1 MEITTIIGII
11 IALIIMGFGLRMIL
25 KKPADAAPSLDSE
38 LQVNADSQQP
48 IIPRHV
54 RHQLQTEPTQRVEPT
69 LGDADLAA
77 TEPNSKIEPQAMT
90 ETQLTEPN
98 ETAQAKTEAQA
109 VASVDAEPAAKTE
122 VEAKAENPAEQASTE
137 TAQTDASATAATTAV
152 ARAAESAPESA
163 STEQTQAVV
172 DTEKTETVAAEF
184 SLNSQIEKA
193 DIREFEEES
202 SILDAH
208 LHEQQ
213 LVDDESALATAE
225 SFIALNIFPERR
237 ILSGEKTLKVLL
249 KYGLRFGE
257 MSCFH
262 RYNED
267 GSKLLFSVL
276 QITDNGADGFDLET
290 LSNEQVKGLAF
301 FLALP
306 HSDVQNA
313 FDTMIS
319 ISGLIAREI
328 DGTVYDQNHLEL
340 TPQLR
345 EHWRHQA
352 IDYRAGQASLA

>member
-54 RHQLQTEPTQRVEPT
+54 RHQLQTEPAQRVEPT

-77 TEPNSKIEPQAMT
+77 VEPNSKIEPQAMT
-90 ETQLTEPN
+90 ETQLTEPS
-98 ETAQAKTEAQA
+98 ETAQVKTEAQA
-109 VASVDAEPAAKTE
+109 ATSVDAEPAAKTE
-122 VEAKAENPAEQASTE
+122 VEAKAENLAEQASTE
-137 TAQTDASATAATTAV
+137 TAQTESAAAAATAA
-152 ARAAESAPESA
+152 SAPESA

-276 QITDNGADGFDLET
+276 QITDNDADGFDLET

>member
-54 RHQLQTEPTQRVEPT
+54 RHQLQTEPAQRVEPT

-77 TEPNSKIEPQAMT
+77 VEPNSKIEPQAMT
-90 ETQLTEPN
+90 ETQLTEPG
-98 ETAQAKTEAQA
+98 ETAQAKEAQA
-109 VASVDAEPAAKTE
+109 ATSVDAEPAVKTE
-122 VEAKAENPAEQASTE
+122 IEAKAENPAEQASTE
-137 TAQTDASATAATTAV
+137 TAQTESAAAAATAA
-152 ARAAESAPESA
+152 SAPESA

-172 DTEKTETVAAEF
+172 DTGKAETVPAEF

>member
-54 RHQLQTEPTQRVEPT
+54 RHQLQTEPAQRVEPT

-77 TEPNSKIEPQAMT
+77 VEPNSKIEPQAMT

-109 VASVDAEPAAKTE
+109 VASVDAEPAAKNE
-122 VEAKAENPAEQASTE
+122 VEAKAENLAEQASTE
-137 TAQTDASATAATTAV
+137 TTQTDASTTAAVTAV
-152 ARAAESAPESA
+152 AHAAASVPESA

-172 DTEKTETVAAEF
+172 DTEKAETVPAEF

-237 ILSGEKTLKVLL
+237 ILSGKPLKCCLNTVCALVKCPASTVITKMVPNCCSRCCKLLTMVPTVLIWKPCRMNRLKVWP
-249 KYGLRFGE
+249 
-257 MSCFH
+257 
-262 RYNED
+262 
-267 GSKLLFSVL
+267 FSWPCH
-276 QITDNGADGFDLET
+276 IAMC
-290 LSNEQVKGLAF
+290 KM
-301 FLALP
+301 P
-306 HSDVQNA
+306 
-313 FDTMIS
+313 
-319 ISGLIAREI
+319 LI
-328 DGTVYDQNHLEL
+328 
-340 TPQLR
+340 P
-345 EHWRHQA
+345 
-352 IDYRAGQASLA
+352 

>member
-38 LQVNADSQQP
+38 LQVNQDCQQP

-54 RHQLQTEPTQRVEPT
+54 RHQLQTEPAQRVEPT

-77 TEPNSKIEPQAMT
+77 AEVNSKIEPQAMA
-90 ETQLTEPN
+90 ETQLNAPT
-98 ETAQAKTEAQA
+98 ETAQAKTEPQA
-109 VASVDAEPAAKTE
+109 AASVNAESTAKTAAE
-122 VEAKAENPAEQASTE
+122 SNAENPAEQPSTE
-137 TAQTDASATAATTAV
+137 KAQPEPASAPAV
-152 ARAAESAPESA
+152 ARAAESVPEPASIEQAPAAVEAEKVESVP
-163 STEQTQAVV
+163 T
-172 DTEKTETVAAEF
+172 EF

-237 ILSGEKTLKVLL
+237 VLSGEKTLKVLL

>member
-54 RHQLQTEPTQRVEPT
+54 RHQLQTEPAQRVEPT

-77 TEPNSKIEPQAMT
+77 TEPNSKLEPQAMT
-90 ETQLTEPN
+90 ETQLTEPS
-98 ETAQAKTEAQA
+98 ETVSAKTEAQA
-109 VASVDAEPAAKTE
+109 ATSVDAEPAANNE
-122 VEAKAENPAEQASTE
+122 VEAKAENPTEQASTE
-137 TAQTDASATAATTAV
+137 TAQTESATAAATAV
-152 ARAAESAPESA
+152 ARAAVSAPESA
-163 STEQTQAVV
+163 STEQTQAGV
-172 DTEKTETVAAEF
+172 DTEKTETVPAEF

-193 DIREFEEES
+193 NIREFEEES

>member
-54 RHQLQTEPTQRVEPT
+54 RHQLQTEPAQRVEPT
-69 LGDADLAA
+69 LGHADLAA
-77 TEPNSKIEPQAMT
+77 VEPNSKLEPQAMT
-90 ETQLTEPN
+90 ETQLTEPS
-98 ETAQAKTEAQA
+98 ETAQVKTEAQA
-109 VASVDAEPAAKTE
+109 ATSVDAEPAVKTE
-122 VEAKAENPAEQASTE
+122 IEAKAENLAEQASTE
-137 TAQTDASATAATTAV
+137 TAQTESAAAAATAA
-152 ARAAESAPESA
+152 SAPESA

>member
-54 RHQLQTEPTQRVEPT
+54 RHQLQTEPAQRVEPT
-69 LGDADLAA
+69 LGDADLATA
-77 TEPNSKIEPQAMT
+77 EPNSKLEPQAMT
-90 ETQLTEPN
+90 ETQLTEPS
-98 ETAQAKTEAQA
+98 ETAQVKTEAQA
-109 VASVDAEPAAKTE
+109 ATSVDAEPAAKTE
-122 VEAKAENPAEQASTE
+122 VEAKAKNLAEQASTE
-137 TAQTDASATAATTAV
+137 TAQTESAAAAATAA
-152 ARAAESAPESA
+152 SAPESA

-352 IDYRAGQASLA
+352 IDYRAGQALLA

>member
-54 RHQLQTEPTQRVEPT
+54 RHQLQTEPAQRVEPT

-98 ETAQAKTEAQA
+98 ETAQAKNEAQA
-109 VASVDAEPAAKTE
+109 ATSVDAEPAAKTE

-137 TAQTDASATAATTAV
+137 TAQTESATAAATAV
-152 ARAAESAPESA
+152 ARAAASAPESA
-163 STEQTQAVV
+163 STEQTQVVV
-172 DTEKTETVAAEF
+172 DTEKTETVPAEF

>member
-25 KKPADAAPSLDSE
+25 KKPTDAAPSLDSE

-109 VASVDAEPAAKTE
+109 VASVDAEPAAKNE

-306 HSDVQNA
+306 HNDVQNA

>member
-54 RHQLQTEPTQRVEPT
+54 RHQLQTEPAQRVEPT

-137 TAQTDASATAATTAV
+137 TAQTESAAAAATAV
-152 ARAAESAPESA
+152 AHAAESAPESA
-163 STEQTQAVV
+163 STEQTQAGV
-172 DTEKTETVAAEF
+172 DTEKTGTVPAEF

>member
-54 RHQLQTEPTQRVEPT
+54 RHQLQTEPAQRVEPT

-77 TEPNSKIEPQAMT
+77 TEPNSKLEPQAMT
-90 ETQLTEPN
+90 ETQLTEPS
-98 ETAQAKTEAQA
+98 ETVSAKTEAQA
-109 VASVDAEPAAKTE
+109 ATSVDAEPAANNE
-122 VEAKAENPAEQASTE
+122 VEAKAENPTEQASTE
-137 TAQTDASATAATTAV
+137 TAQTESATAAATAV
-152 ARAAESAPESA
+152 ARAAVSAPESA
-163 STEQTQAVV
+163 STEQTQVVV
-172 DTEKTETVAAEF
+172 DTEKTETVPAEF

-267 GSKLLFSVL
+267 SSKLLFSVL